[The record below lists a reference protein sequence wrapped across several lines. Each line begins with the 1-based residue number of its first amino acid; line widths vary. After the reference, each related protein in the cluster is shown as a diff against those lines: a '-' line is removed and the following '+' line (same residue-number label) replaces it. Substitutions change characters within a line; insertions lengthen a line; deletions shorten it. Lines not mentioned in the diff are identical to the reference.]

1 VTKAGEMADARA
13 FLGRGWSF
21 PVRGHDKEGTIRLS
35 EYEQDIRES
44 IWIILSTSKGERV
57 MRPDFGCGIH
67 DLVFEVVNTT
77 TLTEIEDNVREALG
91 LFESRIDVTQVKARS
106 DGGLD
111 GHLHISIDFEV
122 RGTNNQLNLVYPFY
136 IKERA

>member
-1 VTKAGEMADARA
+1 MADARA

-21 PVRGHDKEGTIRLS
+21 PVLVDDREGTIRLA
-35 EYEQDIRES
+35 EYETDIRQS

-77 TLTEIEDNVREALG
+77 TLAAIEDNVREALA
-91 LFESRIDVTQVKARS
+91 LFEPRIEVIQVKATS
-106 DGGLD
+106 NAGLD
-111 GHLHISIDFEV
+111 GQVRISIDYEV

-136 IKERA
+136 IKERG